1 MAGVGE
7 VGLLCRFDPEMTG
20 AAAGVVGALNEVVVV
35 VLLAVVGV
43 ESLGTAG
50 TAACGADFED
60 VVVTGA
66 VSAFFVVTDVLA
78 YLANPD
84 AAGTFNADF
93 SLSEASGDSLSL
105 SLIFLI

>member
-1 MAGVGE
+1 M
-7 VGLLCRFDPEMTG
+7 GLLCRFDPEMTG
-20 AAAGVVGALNEVVVV
+20 AAAEVVGTLNEVVVV
-35 VLLAVVGV
+35 VLLVVVGV

-66 VSAFFVVTDVLA
+66 VSAFFVVEVVLA
-78 YLANPD
+78 YLAHPD
-84 AAGTFNADF
+84 EAGTFTADF
-93 SLSEASGDSLSL
+93 SLSEASGDSLSW